1 MPLQAVLEALSV
13 DTWERLRDS
22 RPLQIRFG
30 EETITD
36 LLLLD
41 LKRKNPPRTRI
52 IQTPKSKEK
61 DQGTDWEWWIG
72 SPRVKWLRFAV
83 QAKKL
88 DLKTFRYSAFAHK
101 VGSDLQ
107 IDLLER
113 YATRNRAIPLY
124 CLYNFAKAPAT
135 VNAWRCCQAFDEPQL
150 ACTVTPADIVRH
162 AINHR
167 GCRSFQWLHKQPQT
181 LPWRC
186 LARCPR
192 VQRLFLQPPNSPEPP
207 SLSQQMFGRAALRYS
222 TLPSEVE
229 GALTTGRLD
238 SFSSEYYDPNLGL
251 YPRRV
256 VVLEFDPEEE
266 KEFAAG

>member
-1 MPLQAVLEALSV
+1 MKLSSVLEALAL

-22 RPLQIRFG
+22 RLLEINFG

-41 LKRKNPPRTRI
+41 LKRKRPPRSRV

-72 SPRVKWLRFAV
+72 SDRTSWLRFAV

-88 DLKTFRYSAFAHK
+88 HIPTLRYRGLSHK
-101 VGSDLQ
+101 VGSKLQ
-107 IDLLER
+107 LDLLER
-113 YATRNRAIPLY
+113 YAAANGAIPLY
-124 CLYNFAKAPAT
+124 CFYNYATAPET
-135 VNAWRCCQAFDEPQL
+135 NSAWRCCRPAVDEPQL
-150 ACTVTPADIVRH
+150 ACTVTPSRHVRT
-162 AINHR
+162 AISSWGKKNFLSMH
-167 GCRSFQWLHKQPQT
+167 SHPET

-186 LARCPR
+186 LAECPSFKRIYSRHSLPPPTSDDLASR
-192 VQRLFLQPPNSPEPP
+192 VLGADIRRFANLPPELESARESGTLDHFSP
-207 SLSQQMFGRAALRYS
+207 QFYDA
-222 TLPSEVE
+222 EV
-229 GALTTGRLD
+229 R
-238 SFSSEYYDPNLGL
+238 L

-266 KEFAAG
+266 SVN